1 MHALGLTIEPPLHS
15 AVAAMGVD
23 ASGRDDVI
31 AALQLLV
38 PNNGE
43 FIAKIGG
50 KPLRVWRDAEG
61 KAHAAEYIE
70 PKAAPAE
77 KTGRGLKTSA
87 TILSVVPKDHV
98 KAAADAA
105 ERRSAAKSDRRS
117 TTTKPPM
124 TTRRSRPNDGGI
136 AHIGRGRGRR
146 LRTVDI
152 ARSHRH
158 AVAAHLAV
166 GARRRLVPGRRR
178 RLRLAL
184 GEHVE
189 RQLGLAHALAA
200 LRQAQ
205 YRAGAR
211 HGAHASRDHDARDP
225 RSDRFMRTHHV
236 DHGNGQSL
244 DNRRDNLSWVTNR
257 QNAANRRPRAKIPSL
272 DSIVR
277 QLVAGLGALPESP
290 EVPF

>member
-105 ERRSAAKSDRRS
+105 ERRSAAKKR
-117 TTTKPPM
+117 PP
-124 TTRRSRPNDGGI
+124 
-136 AHIGRGRGRR
+136 
-146 LRTVDI
+146 VDDDET
-152 ARSHRH
+152 ADDDETEP
-158 AVAAHLAV
+158 A
-166 GARRRLVPGRRR
+166 
-178 RLRLAL
+178 
-184 GEHVE
+184 E
-189 RQLGLAHALAA
+189 
-200 LRQAQ
+200 
-205 YRAGAR
+205 
-211 HGAHASRDHDARDP
+211 
-225 RSDRFMRTHHV
+225 
-236 DHGNGQSL
+236 
-244 DNRRDNLSWVTNR
+244 
-257 QNAANRRPRAKIPSL
+257 
-272 DSIVR
+272 
-277 QLVAGLGALPESP
+277 
-290 EVPF
+290 